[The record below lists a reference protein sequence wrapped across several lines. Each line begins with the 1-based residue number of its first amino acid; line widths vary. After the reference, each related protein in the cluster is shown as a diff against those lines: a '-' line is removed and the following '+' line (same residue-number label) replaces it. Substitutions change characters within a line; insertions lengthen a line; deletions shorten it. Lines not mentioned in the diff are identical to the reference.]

1 MVRYRGPKNRIARRF
16 GANVFGKARN
26 PMAHKP
32 HPPGQHGAR
41 KKKKSDFAIQL
52 EEKQKLIACYGM
64 LTQKQLAKYYYAAIN
79 GEGNTQ
85 DLLMQNLESR
95 LDIVVF
101 RLKFALTHFHAQ
113 QLVAHGHILVD
124 GKKVDIRSFQVKPGM
139 TISVHEKSRTN
150 PFIKQSLERSSVDVP
165 EYLSLDAPKMSG
177 QMLVAPH
184 MDQIP
189 LPLPVNVAV
198 VCEYLSYTL

>member
-41 KKKKSDFAIQL
+41 KKKKSDFGVQL

-64 LTQKQLAKYYYAAIN
+64 LTQKQLVKYYRDAIN
-79 GEGNTQ
+79 GKGNTQ
-85 DLLMQNLESR
+85 ELFMQNLESR
-95 LDIVVF
+95 LDIVVL
-101 RLKFALTHFHAQ
+101 RLKFALTPFHAQ
-113 QLVAHGHILVD
+113 QLVAHGHIQVD

-139 TISVHEKSRTN
+139 TISVREKSKSN
-150 PFIKQSLERSSVDVP
+150 AFIKQSLERSAIDVP
-165 EYLSLDAPKMSG
+165 EYLSLDGPKMSG

-189 LPLPVNVAV
+189 LALPVNVAV
-198 VCEYLSYTL
+198 VCEFLSHT